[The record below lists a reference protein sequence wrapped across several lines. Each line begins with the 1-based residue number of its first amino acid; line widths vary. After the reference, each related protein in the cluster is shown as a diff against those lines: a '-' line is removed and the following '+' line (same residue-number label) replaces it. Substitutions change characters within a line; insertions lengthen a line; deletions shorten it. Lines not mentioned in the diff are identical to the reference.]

1 MKKLLLKERFQ
12 QLAGIK
18 SLYELQKGDANNDGT
33 VDQADVDWVN
43 NNWLQPGDVYD
54 SDDGIVNL
62 ADMTLVINN
71 FGQGS
76 SGGSGGCDT
85 DCPKSQQARDLFN
98 NNVSNPGN
106 VLPSGF
112 TNKMDNMGCTPL
124 NNRLQ
129 SLTSKLSSKQTPD
142 PINTGSNS
150 YLAFCC
156 GENPM
161 HQAQIMLKMQY
172 IQNILQNQ
180 TCA

>member
-1 MKKLLLKERFQ
+1 MKKSELRQIIRESIKE
-12 QLAGIK
+12 
-18 SLYELQKGDANNDGT
+18 LYELQKGDANNDGT

-71 FGQGS
+71 YGQGDPGT
-76 SGGSGGCDT
+76 GGSPCDT
-85 DCPKSQQARDLFN
+85 SCPNSQQASNTFQA
-98 NNVSNPGN
+98 NVSNPGN
-106 VLPSGF
+106 YLSSGF

-124 NNRLQ
+124 NNRRL
-129 SLTSKLSSKQTPD
+129 SLASKLSSMQTPD

-161 HQAQIMLKMQY
+161 QQAQIMLKIAYMD
-172 IQNILQNQ
+172 NILQNQ